1 MDSDRHMSP
10 NYDHASIDQLKAKID
25 FRLKVEKTLGDIST
39 YLVFSSAFEKAL
51 EYFLSEIADLFRIYM
66 IDGVV
71 ICLFDEPANDEI
83 MVLGWNSD
91 RISNAGIDF
100 NKFPIQNLLWLQ
112 KEIRGGLETYLPSG
126 ISNPEEAI
134 EEQKY
139 IEENEIQNLIA
150 FPIFTPEYLAGMLI
164 LINVT
169 NYHLWQEEDLRT
181 LRMFADIL
189 GTSIFRKKTEETL
202 SKSRDFLQSQ
212 VQRKTND
219 LIDEKKRIELILNT
233 IKDGV
238 LVLDEDGIVIIVNE
252 TAKEYFHQIFG
263 KELFIGTNLILSE
276 GNAFFTTARELFLSN
291 FPQNISIEP
300 KTGLHLQFVSA
311 KGNYFDVSSIGTIIE
326 FRDITPFVE
335 FDNMRKQFVSTVSH
349 ELRTPITVI
358 NQSIS
363 NYEKYGDR
371 LPEKTKSKLME
382 AISRNAIL
390 LHELIEDLLLVSRI
404 DERRIKFHWQSYNI
418 EKTIFEAITQLEP
431 RAAAKDIEIN
441 LMIDIE
447 STMIGDPNRMAQIF
461 RIILDNGIK
470 FSDDGGIINIKG
482 IDSYRGKFN
491 SEDKDGVLVQFDDNG
506 MGISKE
512 DLPKLFDRFFRS
524 QKASHIPGTGLGLG
538 IASDLIKMHKGEIFI
553 ESELNQGTSVYL
565 FIPRLSPDQ
574 LKANK

>member
-363 NYEKYGDR
+363 NYEKYDDR

>member
-1 MDSDRHMSP
+1 MSP

>member
-1 MDSDRHMSP
+1 MSP

-363 NYEKYGDR
+363 NYEKYDDR